1 MAWRDIADTEVES
14 DRILSSP
21 TLVSLRDNP
30 IAIAQGDPGAP
41 RIEYPALSPE
51 VQALILGASALHINV
66 PTSGDYTSGGAHSD
80 KGIRLV
86 NVSAGGDDSINTWYY
101 PRQSSTEYRR
111 HITFKNN
118 GAVAVKVVVAADL
131 YVGSDDVVTARLLVN
146 GSAHHQINTTGGTFE
161 NPVMRRIQFNPVSV
175 SAGQFVYLD
184 IQGRIG
190 DGSGRDWVDLG
201 GLYAWLELP

>member
-66 PTSGDYTSGGAHSD
+66 PTSGDTTDGIHLVRIQGGQY
-80 KGIRLV
+80 
-86 NVSAGGDDSINTWYY
+86 DSRNTWYY
-101 PRQSSTEYRR
+101 PRLDIEYRR

-118 GAVAVKVVVAADL
+118 GAVALNVVVAADL
-131 YVGSDDVVTARLLVN
+131 YVGCDDVVTARLLIN
-146 GSAHHQINTTGGTFE
+146 GLAHHQINTSGGTYT

-190 DGSGRDWVDLG
+190 DGTGIDWVRLG

>member
-66 PTSGDYTSGGAHSD
+66 PAADGKDK
-80 KGIRLV
+80 KGILLV
-86 NVSAGGDDSINTWYY
+86 NAGTGGSDIRNTWYY
-101 PRQSSTEYRR
+101 PRQPGRSGIEYRR

-118 GAVAVKVVVAADL
+118 GAVAVNVVVAADL
-131 YVGSDDVVTARLLVN
+131 YVGTDDVVTARLLVN
-146 GSAHHQINTTGGTFE
+146 ESAHHQINTSGGSDQ

-190 DGSGRDWVDLG
+190 SGSGPDWVHLV

>member
-1 MAWRDIADTEVES
+1 MVWRDIADTEVES

-66 PTSGDYTSGGAHSD
+66 PTTGNADDGIYLVRTEGDRY
-80 KGIRLV
+80 
-86 NVSAGGDDSINTWYY
+86 DSRNTWYY
-101 PRQSSTEYRR
+101 PRQLEPNIEYRR

-118 GAVAVKVVVAADL
+118 GAVALNVVVAADL
-131 YVGSDDVVTARLLVN
+131 YVGCDDVVTARLLIN
-146 GSAHHQINTTGGTFE
+146 GLSLQQLINT
-161 NPVMRRIQFNPVSV
+161 
-175 SAGQFVYLD
+175 
-184 IQGRIG
+184 
-190 DGSGRDWVDLG
+190 SG
-201 GLYAWLELP
+201 